1 MADRDYERERRER
14 EERERREGREFGRES
29 WEPRF
34 GREWNREPWGESR
47 REPWWET
54 RRGHEWEEPV
64 SRRET
69 WERGREEYGRERE
82 PWGREFGRER
92 EPWEGRGREWG
103 REHEPFRREWGTYG
117 GGMGYGG
124 FGAYTG
130 GMGTYGERGRFAGR
144 GPKNYQRSDDRIRD
158 DINERLTQHPY
169 IDATEIDV
177 QVKSGEV
184 TLTGTVE
191 NRESRRMA
199 EDVAENVFGVK
210 DVHNQIRVQQREVT
224 IQK

>member
-1 MADRDYERERRER
+1 MAERDYERERRER
-14 EERERREGREFGRES
+14 EERKRREGREYGRES

-34 GREWNREPWGESR
+34 GREWTREPWGE
-47 REPWWET
+47 
-54 RRGHEWEEPV
+54 

-69 WERGREEYGRERE
+69 WERGREGFEYGRERE

-92 EPWEGRGREWG
+92 EPWETRGREWG
-103 REHEPFRREWGTYG
+103 REHEPFRREWHEREPWENRTREWGTYG
-117 GGMGYGG
+117 GGLGYGG
-124 FGAYTG
+124 FGTYTG
-130 GMGTYGERGRFAGR
+130 GMGTYGERGRFVGR

-210 DVHNQIRVQQREVT
+210 DVHSQIRVQQREFAGQT
-224 IQK
+224 QR

>member
-1 MADRDYERERRER
+1 MAERDYERERRER
-14 EERERREGREFGRES
+14 EERERSEGREYGRES

-47 REPWWET
+47 RE
-54 RRGHEWEEPV
+54 
-64 SRRET
+64 T
-69 WERGREEYGRERE
+69 WERGREGLEYGRERE

-92 EPWEGRGREWG
+92 EPWETRGREWG
-103 REHEPFRREWGTYG
+103 REHEPFRREWHEREPWENRTREWGTYG
-117 GGMGYGG
+117 GGLGYGG
-124 FGAYTG
+124 FGTYAG
-130 GMGTYGERGRFAGR
+130 GMGTYGERGRFVGR

-199 EDVAENVFGVK
+199 GRAP
-210 DVHNQIRVQQREVT
+210 T
-224 IQK
+224 SP